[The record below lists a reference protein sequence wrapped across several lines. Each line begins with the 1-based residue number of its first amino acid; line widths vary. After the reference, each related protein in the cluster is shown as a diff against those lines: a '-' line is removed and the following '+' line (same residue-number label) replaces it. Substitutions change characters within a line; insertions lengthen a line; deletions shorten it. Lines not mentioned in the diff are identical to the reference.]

1 MTAKLTESA
10 IEEFA
15 IRLLERLGYVHLHG
29 PDIAPDGE
37 APERG
42 DYAEVLLA
50 GRLERAVARINPHLA
65 SDLRQEAI
73 RELQRAQAPEL
84 LAGNEALHR
93 LFTEG
98 VPVSRSHEG
107 GERGE
112 RVWQFDFARPE
123 NNEFVVANQ
132 FTVIENHQNKR
143 PDLVLFVNG
152 ISSPIPPGSCR

>member
-42 DYAEVLLA
+42 DYAKVLLA

-93 LFTEG
+93 LFTATAADELGLLTFLDLDQQLVDRELARQAEKRRSGPHAENMLRDIG
-98 VPVSRSHEG
+98 VVA
-107 GERGE
+107 
-112 RVWQFDFARPE
+112 ARP
-123 NNEFVVANQ
+123 
-132 FTVIENHQNKR
+132 T
-143 PDLVLFVNG
+143 
-152 ISSPIPPGSCR
+152 

>member
-37 APERG
+37 AP
-42 DYAEVLLA
+42 
-50 GRLERAVARINPHLA
+50 
-65 SDLRQEAI
+65 DLRQEAI

-112 RVWQFDFARPE
+112 RVWLFDFARPE

>member
-65 SDLRQEAI
+65 SDLRQEAL

-112 RVWQFDFARPE
+112 RVWLFDFARPE